1 MHELLLDDRGWGLPR
16 DFDPPKP
23 LRAAE
28 IARLGN
34 ALDDYEGAPSW
45 RIARCDAEVDYLN
58 AVRDRMWTEIRK
70 FERRKRAPSFRDG
83 QRLRAEIVEAQ
94 CRLDQAST
102 AREVCDARAAL
113 ELARCRFEIS
123 TRKYF
128 AARRQ
133 AEADERA
140 GKNLVTLRGV
150 TYRRPRQ

>member
-1 MHELLLDDRGWGLPR
+1 MHELLLDDRSWGLPG

-28 IARLGN
+28 IARLGDT
-34 ALDDYEGAPSW
+34 LDEFEGAPPW
-45 RIARCDAEVDYLN
+45 RIARSDAEIDYLN
-58 AVRDRMWTEIRK
+58 AVRDRTWTEIRK

-123 TRKYF
+123 QRKYRQS
-128 AARRQ
+128 RRQ

-140 GKNLVTLRGV
+140 GRNIVTLRGM
-150 TYRRPRQ
+150 TFCRNK